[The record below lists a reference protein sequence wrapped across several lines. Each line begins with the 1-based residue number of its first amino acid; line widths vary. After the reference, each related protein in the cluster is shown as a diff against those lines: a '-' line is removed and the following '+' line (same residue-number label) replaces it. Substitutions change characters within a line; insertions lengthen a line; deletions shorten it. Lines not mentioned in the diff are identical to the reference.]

1 MRSTNSLFATLVAA
15 SALAG
20 LGLAGCQENDT
31 CRDVQGVHVCGEFG
45 DLVYNIDLTS
55 TPVEWP
61 PVAMKDGQLVVARGK
76 ELLRITKSG
85 TLEPLGAAEKELTV
99 PSQDGSG
106 NLMLVGGDFNSTQV
120 ASLNGNA
127 VASKRWSAAIPG
139 APAGTPASIG
149 NGRVYVATS
158 DNGSNATLHVID
170 SATGQVASQR
180 KGASPAAVLP
190 DGSIRYLQ
198 QPKGFTSLMGNQMA
212 SVQQFAK
219 LVAED
224 AAGKVLWTREFSTG
238 AVDFAPGPKGET
250 YVVTAQDHKLVR
262 VSDGG
267 EIEWSFEPDCQDC
280 TVASA
285 PTVTRD
291 VVYFPVW
298 EKRVEPVDPLYAI
311 DAATGAKRWVYDGF
325 STKKSSFSPS
335 KFLAPASNG
344 TTPVDTFQTQ
354 HHPAGRPVVAADG
367 TLFVSTDG
375 AVTAL
380 DKNGQV
386 LGIALYDASA
396 GEVSLSTGFMSQ
408 PATWINPG
416 VRPSPVLGPDGTLY
430 VWDGATIRAFNAGKI
445 ATQDAWI
452 APFGSPRN
460 DGRIPQ

>member
-1 MRSTNSLFATLVAA
+1 MRPVSRFRSVLLAA

-20 LGLAGCQENDT
+20 LGLAGCQENET

-45 DLVYNIDLTS
+45 DLAYNIDLTS

-61 PVAMKDGQLVVARGK
+61 PVAMQDGQLIVARGK
-76 ELLRITKSG
+76 ELLRIGKDGKLQSLG
-85 TLEPLGAAEKELTV
+85 TAAQELTV
-99 PSQDGSG
+99 PSQDGQG
-106 NLMLVGGDFNSTQV
+106 NLVLVGGDFANTEV
-120 ASLNGNA
+120 ASLKGSGVQDRQWTA
-127 VASKRWSAAIPG
+127 KVSG
-139 APAGTPASIG
+139 APVGTPASIG
-149 NGRVYVATS
+149 NGRIYVATG
-158 DNGSNATLHVID
+158 DAGSQATLNVID
-170 SATGQVASQR
+170 SSSGKVVSQR
-180 KGASPAAVLP
+180 QGASPAAVLK

-198 QPKGFTSLMGNQMA
+198 DPQGATNLLGD
-212 SVQQFAK
+212 QFGATQRFGK

-224 AAGKVLWTREFSTG
+224 ASGKVLWTRSFATG

-250 YVVTAQDHKLVR
+250 YVVTADDHKLMR
-262 VSDGG
+262 IADGG
-267 EIEWSFEPDCQDC
+267 EIEWSFQPDCQDC

-298 EKRVEPVDPLYAI
+298 EKRVEPIDPLYAI

-325 STKKSSFSPS
+325 STKNSNFSPS
-335 KFLAPASNG
+335 KFLAPGSTAS
-344 TTPVDTFQTQ
+344 TPVDTFKTQ
-354 HHPAGRPVVAADG
+354 HHPAGRPVVASDG
-367 TLFVSTDG
+367 TLYVSTDG

-380 DKNGQV
+380 DQNGQV
-386 LGIALYDASA
+386 LGIALYDASV
-396 GEVSLSTGFMSQ
+396 GEVSLSTGFMAQ

-430 VWDGATIRAFNAGKI
+430 VWDGATIRAFRAGKT

-452 APFGSPRN
+452 APFGGPRN